1 VPKEQLLP
9 TVLTTKENVAPF
21 LQQHP

>member
-1 VPKEQLLP
+1 EQLLP
-9 TVLTTKENVAPF
+9 TVLTTKDNVAPF